1 MAQDF
6 GDDVGDML
14 LRNITRYSEKA
25 IGLILNEYFKSAI
38 RDWQQAKLEEEGMS
52 KEEAAIKAEVMAS
65 REHICMPFGNST
77 DAAYFAQVVRENG
90 TYAAAMTDDNGNGYV
105 QFAKDD
111 LQKVRECTVQFSEV
125 MTNLKC
131 GEISEL
137 IANGKPVTQDVFKS
151 LKPIKN
157 LPDLPNVDGIE
168 LNLRDVTLI
177 PVAIRFT
184 DTPDKVEVRT
194 FSEQDTADLDMDSEV
209 FFSGYT
215 HDELTDMVGKAT
227 GEDFIVES
235 VGEPYQVKARIIEQ
249 ESRAADFPE
258 QTYDDRV
265 NDAYHHT
272 EGIRD
277 KVLAAREQCRDFD
290 DFKELLAKEE
300 VGVTESKSGE
310 LMFYEARRDE
320 NGEILPRGENEE
332 GLLDWAVGA
341 KTLANKWQC
350 EATHDWF
357 EKNTPKEPTAPE
369 HDSAR
374 EVIPPQKDLNLICN
388 AVHSD
393 LEERGIK
400 TLDRAGGKMGF
411 LVDQKHKQ
419 DVIKTVESRFP
430 GHTPADLGIEFFD
443 PNQGHGTVEN
453 VKDSR
458 EPQMTDGSLD
468 MNGATPDINQG
479 IESHDGMDTMVST
492 LRVEREQNGTEVSP
506 SMVREQSDRSRE
518 GYNLKS
524 KADENR
530 AASKQLSQTNESHD
544 RDISD
549 KFQQER

>member
-265 NDAYHHT
+265 NDTYNHT

-277 KVLAAREQCRDFD
+277 KVLNAREQCRDFD
-290 DFKELLAKEE
+290 DFKELLAKEDMP
-300 VGVTESKSGE
+300 SSS
-310 LMFYEARRDE
+310 
-320 NGEILPRGENEE
+320 
-332 GLLDWAVGA
+332 
-341 KTLANKWQC
+341 
-350 EATHDWF
+350 
-357 EKNTPKEPTAPE
+357 EPWRVSLTAPLAAALPAPFTAPLMSR
-369 HDSAR
+369 DPDLPLMRLPMAR
-374 EVIPPQKDLNLICN
+374 PARYAP
-388 AVHSD
+388 
-393 LEERGIK
+393 
-400 TLDRAGGKMGF
+400 
-411 LVDQKHKQ
+411 
-419 DVIKTVESRFP
+419 FP
-430 GHTPADLGIEFFD
+430 L
-443 PNQGHGTVEN
+443 
-453 VKDSR
+453 
-458 EPQMTDGSLD
+458 L
-468 MNGATPDINQG
+468 
-479 IESHDGMDTMVST
+479 
-492 LRVEREQNGTEVSP
+492 
-506 SMVREQSDRSRE
+506 
-518 GYNLKS
+518 
-524 KADENR
+524 
-530 AASKQLSQTNESHD
+530 
-544 RDISD
+544 
-549 KFQQER
+549 

>member
-265 NDAYHHT
+265 NDTYNHT

-277 KVLAAREQCRDFD
+277 KVLNAREQCRDFD
-290 DFKELLAKEE
+290 DFKELLAKEDI
-300 VGVTESKSGE
+300 GVTESKSGE

-388 AVHSD
+388 AVRSD
-393 LEERGIK
+393 LEERGIQ
-400 TLDRAGGKMGF
+400 TLDRADGKMGF

-443 PNQGHGTVEN
+443 PNQGHGTVKN

-530 AASKQLSQTNESHD
+530 AASKQLSQTNESPD

>member
-265 NDAYHHT
+265 NDTYNHT

-277 KVLAAREQCRDFD
+277 KVLNAREQCRDFD
-290 DFKELLAKEE
+290 DFKELLAKEDI
-300 VGVTESKSGE
+300 GVTEGKNGE

-320 NGEILPRGENEE
+320 NDEILDRGPNKD
-332 GLLDWAVGA
+332 GLMDWAVGA
-341 KTLANKWQC
+341 KTLRDRYKC
-350 EATHDWF
+350 DVTHDWF
-357 EKNTPKEPTAPE
+357 EKNTPKEPTANE
-369 HDSAR
+369 TAH
-374 EVIPPQKDLNLICN
+374 EVVPPQKDLNLICN
-388 AVHSD
+388 AVRGD
-393 LEERGIK
+393 LKEHGIE
-400 TLDRAGGKMGF
+400 TYDRPDGKMGF
-411 LVDQKHKQ
+411 LVDVKHKQ
-419 DVIKTVESRFP
+419 DVIKAVETRFP
-430 GHTPADLGIEFFD
+430 GHAPEELGIEFFD
-443 PNQGHGTVEN
+443 HGPSHGASLEN

-458 EPQMTDGSLD
+458 EPQVTDGSLD
-468 MNGATPDINQG
+468 MNGSTPDINQG
-479 IESHDGMDTMVST
+479 IESHDGMDTMVNT
-492 LRVEREQNGTEVSP
+492 LRIEREQNGTEVSP

-518 GYNLKS
+518 KYDLNSQAK
-524 KADENR
+524 ECR
-530 AASKQLSQTNESHD
+530 AASKQLSQTNDYPD

>member
-14 LRNITRYSEKA
+14 LRNITKYSEKA

-137 IANGKPVTQDVFKS
+137 IANGKPVTQDMFKS

-265 NDAYHHT
+265 NDTYNHT

-277 KVLAAREQCRDFD
+277 KVLNAREQCRDFD
-290 DFKELLAKEE
+290 DFKELLAKEDI
-300 VGVTESKSGE
+300 GVTEGKNGE

-400 TLDRAGGKMGF
+400 TLDRADGKMGF